1 MGTHVH
7 VKWENQNKIFFFFLS
22 NQNCHKMPK
31 KTKAKGNT
39 KTKSVKGQK
48 VNKNKRDKSKKDPNH
63 VHESKGQSKAI
74 RYLKDWHAHHTGESE
89 EWKFEKCRQIWLLQN
104 AYDSKKICKEDFKVL
119 LKYMKSIQG
128 RAKIGVLEDAQKKVS
143 LHEERRKELTE
154 EVEEEQAEGKSEKK
168 IAEELD
174 HSQLDEDIS
183 VKRARK
189 IIKKL
194 STTTQTSSNEEAEE
208 K

>member
-1 MGTHVH
+1 
-7 VKWENQNKIFFFFLS
+7 
-22 NQNCHKMPK
+22 MPK
-31 KTKAKGNT
+31 KTQAKGNT
-39 KTKSVKGQK
+39 KNKSVKGQK

-154 EVEEEQAEGKSEKK
+154 EVEEQAEGKSEKK
-168 IAEELD
+168 IAEDLD

-194 STTTQTSSNEEAEE
+194 SNEEAEE

>member
-1 MGTHVH
+1 M
-7 VKWENQNKIFFFFLS
+7 
-22 NQNCHKMPK
+22 
-31 KTKAKGNT
+31 
-39 KTKSVKGQK
+39 
-48 VNKNKRDKSKKDPNH
+48 
-63 VHESKGQSKAI
+63 
-74 RYLKDWHAHHTGESE
+74 
-89 EWKFEKCRQIWLLQN
+89 QN

-143 LHEERRKELTE
+143 LHEERRKELTG